1 MVEIKVCKEQDKYI
15 CETGLSVSQ
24 WLSILQDTSLV
35 NEDRLDMLRKFYDEP
50 EHKSTCSALAE
61 KYDEGSASAIK
72 RYVALNTQLGIAIC
86 KRFGIEFK
94 RENDEST
101 CYWIVAMTGRELNDG
116 LFEWELRPEVVEAME
131 KTDSLLLLVSDAN
144 QVRKNLETLE
154 YYLSSD
160 THRDFAIDRIHRG
173 SNFLV
178 YNVGTDLHFAPSRFS
193 GYVNNSRK
201 KYESGLKGNGTVTD
215 LRYSSAFGWEKKQ
228 DEDLDNMLVSY
239 CSSLGT
245 TSTDKTHRFFQTGI
259 QLKKRAMDEFER
271 IKKILEFFVAYLE
284 YCHHNPKSDPKRN
297 TSTKGF
303 FEYIQPLLPNKLSRQ
318 GQGWKNHSI
327 QDPIRPWEQFYD
339 YEIKITADARSGYTS
354 IVNYL
359 NWNDTS
365 YNIIAK
371 WEDGEIIALT
381 QVEQVIQDDGRVSKT
396 LSLYKDAL
404 LSSLGLFDGKYPN
417 EALKLFYIN
426 FYKGFDDDLY
436 NKLLSQMKAEKY
448 IKILEKNHNIILTGA
463 PGTGKTYLA
472 KTIAHAMD
480 AKFQMVQ
487 FHPSYD
493 YTDFIEGL
501 RPTPPDSNGNIG
513 FARTEGVFWKFCE
526 SALKSKVV
534 NGVDNFEEAW
544 ESLITKINDDDFVE
558 IPNLSS
564 KGSFRVELNEY
575 GTVLATRTY
584 ENDEHDKGKWI
595 KGKSKFFNKE
605 QLYNVYRGQKG
616 IPSGGHDNYRRAV
629 VEEMKNSFSLKEF
642 KKGTSTDNPTKYVF
656 IVDEINRGELS
667 KIFGEL
673 FFSIDPGYRGI
684 EGAVKTQYA
693 NMHEKDNAFDE
704 VLHSLPSSDNY
715 PGSGWFFVPDNVY
728 IIGTMNDIDRS
739 VETMD
744 FALRRRFRWC
754 EILADEM
761 QEQMGL
767 TEEAKKRMANLNDT
781 IVSEEVG
788 LSRSYCIGASYFI
801 GIKTNEDFEELWSL
815 RLSGLLFEY
824 FRGMD
829 DADYKMELLERA
841 YNNVN
846 E

>member
-1 MVEIKVCKEQDKYI
+1 
-15 CETGLSVSQ
+15 
-24 WLSILQDTSLV
+24 
-35 NEDRLDMLRKFYDEP
+35 
-50 EHKSTCSALAE
+50 
-61 KYDEGSASAIK
+61 
-72 RYVALNTQLGIAIC
+72 
-86 KRFGIEFK
+86 
-94 RENDEST
+94 
-101 CYWIVAMTGRELNDG
+101 
-116 LFEWELRPEVVEAME
+116 
-131 KTDSLLLLVSDAN
+131 
-144 QVRKNLETLE
+144 
-154 YYLSSD
+154 
-160 THRDFAIDRIHRG
+160 
-173 SNFLV
+173 
-178 YNVGTDLHFAPSRFS
+178 
-193 GYVNNSRK
+193 
-201 KYESGLKGNGTVTD
+201 
-215 LRYSSAFGWEKKQ
+215 
-228 DEDLDNMLVSY
+228 
-239 CSSLGT
+239 
-245 TSTDKTHRFFQTGI
+245 
-259 QLKKRAMDEFER
+259 MDEFER

-327 QDPIRPWEQFYD
+327 QDPIRPWEQFYE

-381 QVEQVIQDDGRVSKT
+381 QVEQVIQDDGRVAKT

-436 NKLLSQMKAEKY
+436 NKLLAQMKAEKY
-448 IKILEKNHNIILTGA
+448 IKILENDHNIILTGA

-629 VEEMKNSFSLKEF
+629 VRRMK
-642 KKGTSTDNPTKYVF
+642 T
-656 IVDEINRGELS
+656 
-667 KIFGEL
+667 
-673 FFSIDPGYRGI
+673 
-684 EGAVKTQYA
+684 
-693 NMHEKDNAFDE
+693 AF
-704 VLHSLPSSDNY
+704 L
-715 PGSGWFFVPDNVY
+715 
-728 IIGTMNDIDRS
+728 
-739 VETMD
+739 
-744 FALRRRFRWC
+744 
-754 EILADEM
+754 
-761 QEQMGL
+761 
-767 TEEAKKRMANLNDT
+767 
-781 IVSEEVG
+781 
-788 LSRSYCIGASYFI
+788 
-801 GIKTNEDFEELWSL
+801 
-815 RLSGLLFEY
+815 
-824 FRGMD
+824 
-829 DADYKMELLERA
+829 
-841 YNNVN
+841 
-846 E
+846 